1 MDLYVVRFGYRRNDG
16 MERLSSHLGKDFF
29 AHQKDVLGMIFHGFL
44 PSSVATNHDSKSE
57 RYIGSE
63 ETVVFYCMEDDG
75 SASQRRIFYENTYS
89 NMWYREF
96 LGANMSVDFDQVGDV
111 LSYKKGDPLGV
122 LPDCIGYILH
132 QKWLRERGHHLTK
145 FKSHMA
151 AICEAMRPELLHEK
165 IIDMEFN
172 VSTDDRK

>member
-1 MDLYVVRFGYRRNDG
+1 M
-16 MERLSSHLGKDFF
+16 
-29 AHQKDVLGMIFHGFL
+29 
-44 PSSVATNHDSKSE
+44 
-57 RYIGSE
+57 GSE
-63 ETVVFYCMEDDG
+63 EPVVFYCMEDDG
-75 SASQRRIFYENTYS
+75 SAPQRRIFHENTYV

-96 LGANMSVDFDQVGDV
+96 LGANMSLAFDQVGDV

-151 AICEAMRPELLHEK
+151 SICEAIRPELLHEM
-165 IIDMEFN
+165 ITDLEFN
-172 VSTDDRK
+172 VSSDDRK